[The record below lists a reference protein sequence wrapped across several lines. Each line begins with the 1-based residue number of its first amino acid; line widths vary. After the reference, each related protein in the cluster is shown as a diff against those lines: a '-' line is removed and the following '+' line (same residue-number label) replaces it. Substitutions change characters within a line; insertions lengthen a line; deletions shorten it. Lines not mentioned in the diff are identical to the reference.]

1 MTRKVSPAI
10 GLRTA
15 TSEEI
20 EQLKRKYPN
29 GVHITHTILG
39 DKLPHNG
46 VFRTNKNV
54 K

>member
-1 MTRKVSPAI
+1 MKIKVSPII

-15 TSEEI
+15 TPEDI
-20 EQLKRKYPN
+20 ENLKRKYPN
-29 GVHITHTILG
+29 GIHITHTILG

-46 VFRTNKNV
+46 VFRTNKVV